1 VVRQRSAAAAFAIV
15 TLVVLG
21 SSPALA
27 QTAPNVVP
35 WADVMSYATAAV
47 APSISVATALRS
59 SEPRCQLLRLGVS
72 EAIGNGLTLT
82 LKHLVNSP
90 RPCSGCAA
98 DGMPSGHTM
107 NSTIGFSSHWQV
119 GLAFALGTAELRTGA
134 HRHTPMQVAAGAAI
148 GAFAEWAG
156 RAWVHCA

>member
-1 VVRQRSAAAAFAIV
+1 MTSANRIRVLV
-15 TLVVLG
+15 TLAVLA
-21 SSPALA
+21 SSPASA

-35 WADVMSYATAAV
+35 WADVASYVTAA
-47 APSISVATALRS
+47 ADPSIAVVTALRS
-59 SEPRCQLLRLGVS
+59 VDPKCRLLRLGVS

-82 LKHLVNSP
+82 LKQLVTSP

-107 NSTIGFSSHWQV
+107 NGTIGFSSKWQV